1 MSVKKFNIVSFIL
14 IFIESMLIG
23 IGGILPGISGGVLCM
38 IFGFY
43 RPLMETLADPLHK
56 LVPNL
61 NILLPLA
68 LGSATGFLVSA
79 GAVAD
84 ALGAYETIATC
95 AFVGLIIGTIPEM
108 WQDAGEKGRTKGSF
122 AALIITSVIF
132 TAMLSVLNHSTGGVK
147 LDTDIFWFFIAGAF
161 IGLSIVVPGLAF
173 SSTLM
178 FFGLYEP
185 LMVGVKEL
193 RLDVLLPVLVGIV
206 ITIVILP
213 RLVSGLFE
221 KYHSIVSHVTL
232 GIVIGTTIPLMM
244 TLDYSKTNENIL
256 AVIFLVCGA
265 LIAYAVSIFM
275 PKLAK
280 KLNRD

>member
-1 MSVKKFNIVSFIL
+1 MSKKFNILSFVL

-43 RPLMETLADPLHK
+43 RPLMETLADPIHK

-61 NILLPLA
+61 GILLPLA

-95 AFVGLIIGTIPEM
+95 AFVGLIVGTIPEM
-108 WQDAGEKGRTKGSF
+108 WQDAGEKGRTKGSIT
-122 AALIITSVIF
+122 ALVLTAVIF
-132 TAMLSVLNHSTGGVK
+132 TVMLTALNQGTGGVK
-147 LDTDIFWFFIAGAF
+147 LDADIFWFFVSGAF

-185 LMVGVKEL
+185 MMLGVKEL
-193 RLDVLLPVLVGIV
+193 RLDVLLPVLGGIV

-221 KYHSIVSHVTL
+221 KYHSIVSHITL
-232 GIVIGTTIPLMM
+232 GIVVGTTIPLMM
-244 TLDYSKTNENIL
+244 TLDYSKTNENII
-256 AVIFLVCGA
+256 AVVL
-265 LIAYAVSIFM
+265 LIICAILAYAISVLM

-280 KLNRD
+280 KFNKN

>member
-1 MSVKKFNIVSFIL
+1 MSKKFNILSFIL

-43 RPLMETLADPLHK
+43 RPLMETLADPIHK

-61 NILLPLA
+61 SILLPLA

-95 AFVGLIIGTIPEM
+95 AFVGLIVGTIPEM
-108 WQDAGEKGRTKGSF
+108 WQDAGEKGRTKGSIT
-122 AALIITSVIF
+122 ALVLTAVIF
-132 TAMLSVLNHSTGGVK
+132 TVMLTALNQGTGGVK
-147 LDTDIFWFFIAGAF
+147 LDADIFWFFVSGAF

-185 LMVGVKEL
+185 MMLGVKEL
-193 RLDVLLPVLVGIV
+193 RLDVLLPVLGGIV

-221 KYHSIVSHVTL
+221 KYHSVVSHITL
-232 GIVIGTTIPLMM
+232 GIVVGTTIPLMM
-244 TLDYSKTNENIL
+244 TLDYSKTNENII
-256 AVIFLVCGA
+256 AVVL
-265 LIAYAVSIFM
+265 LIICAILAYAISVLM

-280 KLNRD
+280 KFNKN

>member
-1 MSVKKFNIVSFIL
+1 MSKKFNILSFIL

-43 RPLMETLADPLHK
+43 RPLMETLADPIHK

-61 NILLPLA
+61 GILLPLA

-95 AFVGLIIGTIPEM
+95 AFVGLIVGTIPEM
-108 WQDAGEKGRTKGSF
+108 WQDAGEKGRTKGSIT
-122 AALIITSVIF
+122 ALVLTAVIF
-132 TAMLSVLNHSTGGVK
+132 TVMLTALNQGTGGVK
-147 LDTDIFWFFIAGAF
+147 LDADIFWFFVSGAF

-185 LMVGVKEL
+185 MMLGVKEL
-193 RLDVLLPVLVGIV
+193 RLDVLLPVLGGIV

-221 KYHSIVSHVTL
+221 KYHSIVSHITL
-232 GIVIGTTIPLMM
+232 GIVVGTTIPLMM
-244 TLDYSKTNENIL
+244 TLDYSKTNENII
-256 AVIFLVCGA
+256 AVVLLIICA
-265 LIAYAVSIFM
+265 IIAYAISVLM

-280 KLNRD
+280 KLNKN